1 MQISYLYII
10 YLTFLFIKQFIK
22 QFFKAFCQKQT

>member
-22 QFFKAFCQKQT
+22 QFFKAFCQEQT

>member
-10 YLTFLFIKQFIK
+10 YLAFLFIKQFIK
-22 QFFKAFCQKQT
+22 QFFKAFYQEQT

>member
-10 YLTFLFIKQFIK
+10 YLAFLFIKQFIK
-22 QFFKAFCQKQT
+22 QFFKAFCQE

>member
-22 QFFKAFCQKQT
+22 QFFKAFCQE

>member
-22 QFFKAFCQKQT
+22 QFFKAFYQEQT

>member
-10 YLTFLFIKQFIK
+10 YLAFLFIKQFIK
-22 QFFKAFCQKQT
+22 QFFKTFYQEQT

>member
-10 YLTFLFIKQFIK
+10 YLAFLFIKQFIK
-22 QFFKAFCQKQT
+22 QFFKAFCQEQT